1 MNYPRLLML
10 KDKIVWKIIDTRMGR
25 LMVGASDKGVCLTE
39 FIDRKNLQVSL
50 ERLIT
55 DHNAELVYG
64 SNEILENLIKEL
76 TSYFEG
82 ELKNF
87 TVPIDIK
94 GSPFQLD
101 VWNALLKIPY
111 GETTSYQNIAKVI
124 NNPNAIR
131 AVGKANGENYLAIVI
146 PCHRV
151 IGSDGSLIGY
161 GGGLNKKEKLLQME
175 ARNIQANNLS
185 KFINVSM

>member
-94 GSPFQLD
+94 GSPFHLD

-111 GETTSYQNIAKVI
+111 GETTTYQNIAKVI

-161 GGGLNKKEKLLQME
+161 GGGFNKKEKLLQME

>member
-1 MNYPRLLML
+1 ML

-94 GSPFQLD
+94 GSPFQLN

-111 GETTSYQNIAKVI
+111 GETTTYQNIAKVI

>member
-111 GETTSYQNIAKVI
+111 GETTTYQNIAKVI